1 MDEAKPRCVPKW
13 KILLT
18 VFTVPVLLLG
28 GAGLWFRSVGER
40 RWAEMKTQLVEIL
53 REELAR
59 PAERPVLRGEATEGN
74 AWDDYGKAFDG
85 VGSLQGK
92 WLAALQKAV
101 YRQPQADP
109 AAVGKVLAASAL

>member
-1 MDEAKPRCVPKW
+1 MDEAKPRCVPRW

-18 VFTVPVLLLG
+18 VFAVLILSLG
-28 GAGLWFRSVGER
+28 GTGLWLRSVGER
-40 RWAEMKTQLVEIL
+40 RWGEMKTELVGIL

-74 AWDDYGKAFDG
+74 AWDDYEKAFAG

-92 WLAALQKAV
+92 WLDTFQRVV
-101 YRQPQADP
+101 YRDPKADS
-109 AAVGKVLAASAL
+109 AAMEKLLPDCA